1 MQIAVSIRWAIVI
14 DNDVHAFD
22 IDTTAEDI
30 RGNKDTLLERFECG
44 VPGDTTQND

>member
-1 MQIAVSIRWAIVI
+1 MQIAVSIRWAVVI
-14 DNDVHAFD
+14 DNDVHTFD

-30 RGNKDTLLERFECG
+30 RGNKYTFLERFECG